1 MSKKTQAYF
10 KGIPMKPFDLIR
22 EALIVS
28 GVLAIVILA
37 LSIIFSSPD
46 YPPVRGEDVAKLQP
60 VSYLK
65 TSAGILAGQSSVQ
78 AYGPPYTK
86 DVDNSQEFLGIKPAV
101 LFGVTI
107 PINASNDL
115 VLRPLE
121 KIAVLD
127 KGLASALSTYKTA
140 SPKQQSDWA
149 TVYLGALDKAK
160 ISPKGNVTVPKGNFG
175 PVQTMMNSMLNL
187 GKAGLLEGSLDAGP
201 RQPYVFDLTRP
212 LLYFQDDVDHNVAD
226 SLDMMGD
233 QWGISHETGNYP
245 GAWWL
250 YPYAFF
256 YQIPPMNASAN
267 GDLQVGIIMTVLFLV
282 LLFVPFIP
290 VLNAIPRW
298 LGIYRIIWRDW
309 YAREKPPAAQA
320 QPRKVS

>member
-1 MSKKTQAYF
+1 MSKKTQAYL
-10 KGIPMKPFDLIR
+10 KGVPMKPFDLIR

-28 GVLAIVILA
+28 GVLAIVVLA

-46 YPPVRGEDVAKLQP
+46 YPPVRGADVANLQP

-65 TSAGILAGQSSVQ
+65 TSTGILSGQSSVQ
-78 AYGPPYTK
+78 TYGPPYTK
-86 DVDNSQEFLGIKPAV
+86 DVANSQEFLGIKPAA

-107 PINASNDL
+107 PVNASNDL

-121 KIAVLD
+121 RAAVLD
-127 KGLASALSTYKTA
+127 KGLSKALNTYKGA
-140 SPKQQSDWA
+140 SSKQQSDWA
-149 TVYLGALDKAK
+149 AAYLSALDKAK

-187 GKAGLLEGSLDAGP
+187 GKSGLLEGSLDTGP
-201 RQPYVFDLTRP
+201 RQPYVFDLTKP
-212 LLYFQDDVDHNVAD
+212 LLYFEDDVDHSVAD
-226 SLDMMGD
+226 SLDMLGP
-233 QWGISHETGNYP
+233 QWGISHETGNFP

-256 YQIPPMNASAN
+256 YQIPPMNASPN
-267 GDLQVGIIMTVLFLV
+267 GDLQVGISMVVLFLV

-298 LGIYRIIWRDW
+298 LGVYRIIWRDW
-309 YAREKPPAAQA
+309 YAHEKPPAVKA